1 MDAACGGC
9 RRLKEDLDK
18 KDYCFLAVLRNS
30 PSVLACLRGLLG
42 SLVHKEGPRLWST
55 AGIRKGSQPSVQ
67 LYRKLLSSSAPVAGF
82 KNNDFVHDFTKGRSG
97 QDVSA
102 SLRAEV
108 IMTNAFVSFV

>member
-1 MDAACGGC
+1 MDAARGGC

-42 SLVHKEGPRLWST
+42 SPVHKEGPRLWST
-55 AGIRKGSQPSVQ
+55 AGVRKGSQPSVQ
-67 LYRKLLSSSAPVAGF
+67 LHRKLLSSSAPVAGF
-82 KNNDFVHDFTKGRSG
+82 KNNDFVRDFTKGRCG

-102 SLRAEV
+102 PLRAEV